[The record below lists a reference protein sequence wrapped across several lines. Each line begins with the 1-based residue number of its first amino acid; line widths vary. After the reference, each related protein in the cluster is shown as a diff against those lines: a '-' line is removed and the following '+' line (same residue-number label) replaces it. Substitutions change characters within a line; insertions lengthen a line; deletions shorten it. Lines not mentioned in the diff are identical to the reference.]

1 MTPLP
6 DDVRVLFDG
15 ANLAHVATLMPDG
28 SPHSVPLW
36 VGVEGSPIAFLTGPG
51 ARDLGDRRRHDDGS
65 GPGLRVRAL
74 GGRHGLGGNR
84 SHLAQVRRAA
94 LPA

>member
-36 VGVEGSPIAFLTGPG
+36 VGVEGSQIAFLTGPG
-51 ARDLGDRRRHDDGS
+51 ARKARNLEHDPRVSIS
-65 GPGLRVRAL
+65 GPPPISPPRWLRSGAPCANAWRVTRP
-74 GGRHGLGGNR
+74 GR
-84 SHLAQVRRAA
+84 
-94 LPA
+94 